1 MKTRDEKIESF
12 LLEPIKVGDKVYVKG
27 LGTQDKTKF
36 FNSYNIDSINEDE
49 SIFVKHFNSLVKVEK
64 GDYKK
69 YTDHVGYNPFPEKNW
84 LEGLRIIQYNL
95 ESVIGSFYD
104 IRNNI
109 FRHETISGI
118 IVNELEWEPFFINE
132 NEEEVVYQRDF
143 CWNLND
149 KQLLIDSIYNGIDIG
164 KIIVRR
170 RSWNW
175 VESRIKQNKKAAFR
189 DIVDGKQ
196 RLKTILE
203 FLNNEFSDS
212 NGFYWNDL
220 SRVAQIKFLNFQ
232 AVSYGEIEERVKDED
247 VKKIFLNVNF
257 SGVAMS
263 QEHIDF
269 VRNINI

>member
-1 MKTRDEKIESF
+1 MKKREEEIELF
-12 LLEPIKVGDKVYVKG
+12 LLEPINIGDKVYVKG
-27 LGTQDKTKF
+27 LGIQDKTLF
-36 FNSYNIDSINEDE
+36 GNTANVDSINEDE
-49 SIFVKHFNSLVKVEK
+49 SIFVKHYNGLVKVEK

-69 YTDHVGYNPFPEKNW
+69 YTDHIGYNPFPEKNW
-84 LEGLRIIQYNL
+84 LEGLKVIQYNL

-104 IRNNI
+104 IRNNM

-132 NEEEVVYQRDF
+132 NGEEVVYQREF

-164 KIIVRR
+164 KIIVRK
-170 RSWNW
+170 RSWDW
-175 VESRIKQNKKAAFR
+175 VESRVKQNKKAAFK

-203 FLNNEFSDS
+203 FVNNEFADS

-232 AVSYGEIEERVKDED
+232 ALSYGEIEERAKDED
-247 VKKIFLNVNF
+247 VKKVFLNVNF
-257 SGVAMS
+257 SGVEMS

>member
-1 MKTRDEKIESF
+1 MKKREEEIELF
-12 LLEPIKVGDKVYVKG
+12 LLEPINIGDKVYVKG
-27 LGTQDKTKF
+27 LGIQDKTKF
-36 FNSYNIDSINEDE
+36 GNTANVDSINEDE
-49 SIFVKHFNSLVKVEK
+49 SIFVKHYNGLVKVEK

-69 YTDHVGYNPFPEKNW
+69 YTDHIGYNPFPEKNW
-84 LEGLRIIQYNL
+84 LEGLKVIQYNL

-104 IRNNI
+104 IRKNM

-132 NEEEVVYQRDF
+132 NGEEVVYQREF

-164 KIIVRR
+164 KIIVRK
-170 RSWNW
+170 RSWDW
-175 VESRIKQNKKAAFR
+175 VESRVKQNKKAAFK

-203 FLNNEFSDS
+203 FVNNEFADS

-232 AVSYGEIEERVKDED
+232 ALSYGEIEERAKDED
-247 VKKIFLNVNF
+247 VKKVFLNVNF
-257 SGVAMS
+257 SGVEMS